1 MVKRKVKKN
10 VCNNDVPNWVVLVLL
25 VAVIVVSTVS
35 IILFMD
41 AAKNAEPEYISA
53 SQGTISLDIM
63 DHEEVNAGDEP
74 ENTEVAVTEGEVTI
88 SIIEE
93 PSEE

>member
-1 MVKRKVKKN
+1 MVKRKAKKN

-41 AAKNAEPEYISA
+41 AAETAEPEIMGEA
-53 SQGTISLDIM
+53 SGEIVLSIVEPP
-63 DHEEVNAGDEP
+63 EEVDPQTAESSGEIEINIVEP
-74 ENTEVAVTEGEVTI
+74 PVEETE
-88 SIIEE
+88 
-93 PSEE
+93 

>member
-41 AAKNAEPEYISA
+41 AAKEAEPEFHSA
-53 SQGTISLDIM
+53 AQGTISLDILDPAEM
-63 DHEEVNAGDEP
+63 NAEHEP
-74 ENTEVAVTEGEVTI
+74 ENTEVAASEGEVTI